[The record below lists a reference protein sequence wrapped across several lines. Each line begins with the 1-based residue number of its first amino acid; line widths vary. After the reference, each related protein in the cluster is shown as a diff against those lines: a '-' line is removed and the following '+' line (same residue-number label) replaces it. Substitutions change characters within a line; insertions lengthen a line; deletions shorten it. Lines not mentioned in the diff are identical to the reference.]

1 MALFKCHI
9 QGNRG
14 VMWQL
19 TSSHLRIATFMW
31 EKGVSTCCA
40 DSLLHL
46 SGGKDISLGNSPR
59 DHNVDMET
67 QTFQARWSAMQIHW
81 PTWMLCHCNISTCET
96 VYTTKMSHPGITTQA
111 LPKAPNIKTHL
122 SPSSCPAAP
131 AWAELYSAQSSTLA
145 VTLAHL
151 YEERSCFIGITAPVQ
166 EHSPPRH
173 TEIVSLSISQL
184 SSYDLFIFLLASLLM
199 KYKDNLTL
207 FQNIPQHIHAKGI
220 YLYTWAEFSNNKKK
234 TLMGKKSIWNID
246 SSKSICL
253 HWQPLHL
260 RTVGSQHSFSYL
272 LQTCW

>member
-59 DHNVDMET
+59 DQNVDMET
-67 QTFQARWSAMQIHW
+67 QTFQARWSAMQIRW

-111 LPKAPNIKTHL
+111 LPKAPNIKTL
-122 SPSSCPAAP
+122 EPLLLSSSPSMS
-131 AWAELYSAQSSTLA
+131 WAVLSSELYTGSYPGTS
-145 VTLAHL
+145 VWRKEL
-151 YEERSCFIGITAPVQ
+151 YYWNHCTWE

-173 TEIVSLSISQL
+173 TEIVSVSISQL

-246 SSKSICL
+246 SNRE
-253 HWQPLHL
+253 HL
-260 RTVGSQHSFSYL
+260 PALTTTASPHCGKPA
-272 LQTCW
+272 